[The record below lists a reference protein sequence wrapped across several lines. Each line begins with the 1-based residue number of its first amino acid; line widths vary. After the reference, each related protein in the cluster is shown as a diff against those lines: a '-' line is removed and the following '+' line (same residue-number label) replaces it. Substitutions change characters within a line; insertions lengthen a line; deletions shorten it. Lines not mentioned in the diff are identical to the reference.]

1 MLEGDGDDDWRLL
14 KMGEGGM
21 IGDDDECWIVF
32 RRKFEPKRNT
42 QQPPPPQIARV
53 NGDKDGLWSEIED
66 G

>member
-1 MLEGDGDDDWRLL
+1 
-14 KMGEGGM
+14 MGEGGM
-21 IGDDDECWIVF
+21 IGDDDECWILF

-53 NGDKDGLWSEIED
+53 NGDEDGLWSEIED